1 MVSSY
6 LFVKKDMRNMIINLY
21 KEEGYKML
29 SELFGMLSSVDVG
42 NAKGRFDINLNKR
55 RIKSI
60 SSFSSNSIF
69 YFPLVVSDQCTL
81 EEVTMISR
89 ALEKQYASFVVACI
103 SLMPFHRIR
112 SDDQASVE
120 EYLRQFHQNMGINS
134 GNGLDK
140 ALGMIRTIEDLSE
153 SAVPDEARRFYEYL
167 WRESQRTNTNPVIHL
182 RENYES
188 LQELFNEEALD
199 RYTKILVDRADRI
212 NEEMSEWGF
221 IGMDPPDDFDESFDL
236 ISYSADMN
244 EGAIQTAMA
253 AIKFKLE
260 SVPDNKIKSCPSLS
274 KLRSLESKLNTLK
287 SKYAK
292 YLKRYKKKHKE
303 NKDSNSKLKI
313 RFQGLSIDDPK
324 AFMQQYG
331 SYIRTINRKLKLV
344 ETRRNEL
351 RSKKGLSESSE
362 GWDDFDL
369 FSLDSLIESIQ
380 YELNASDSE
389 IFFINE
395 DYENDD
401 TWELNLRNERLSK
414 SIVQMTKLKDDEQ
427 KAKQSAIREAKKQ
440 KEGRVKAEQERDSMK
455 TERSRAIHQANRYR
469 DENQDLKQQIKNFD
483 FSRSENP
490 NQVDGDN
497 QIPGGVDIYYN
508 SKFPDNPDPGRFHG
522 PGDNIVAGRA
532 RKGDEF
538 KPFGDKVF
546 TDMEMKKANDMI
558 PTFTKASIGFIVDN
572 TETVVTRD
580 VLIGIKTYVHKAP
593 TAELINDLY
602 TSIISKRKFLK
613 FIKFVTGEEKSLSDL
628 LFGIQELKTDALSG
642 QTKSTKWKAAF
653 QRRKRWQKMSIPF
666 LMREYTPNGTIV
678 ITMNE
683 VDYIR
688 DNYGIDLMKSGHI
701 KMLMDQNFLL
711 GFAILD
717 QSNELVYVMY
727 DGHNYQFQEYS
738 YNQLEREQQTTDRMM
753 RELYRSFGRA

>member
-1 MVSSY
+1 
-6 LFVKKDMRNMIINLY
+6 
-21 KEEGYKML
+21 ML

-42 NAKGRFDINLNKR
+42 NTKGRFDINLNKR
-55 RIKSI
+55 RIRSI

-140 ALGMIRTIEDLSE
+140 ALGMIRTIEDLAE
-153 SAVPDEARRFYEYL
+153 SAVPDDARNFYEYL

-188 LQELFNEEALD
+188 LQQLFNEDALD
-199 RYTKILVDRADRI
+199 RYTQILVDRANLI

-221 IGMDPPDDFDESFDL
+221 IGMDPPDDFDETFSPDF
-236 ISYSADMN
+236 IT

-253 AIKFKLE
+253 SIKFKLE
-260 SVPDNKIKSCPSLS
+260 AVSDNKIKSCPSLS

-292 YLKRYKKKHKE
+292 YLKRYKRKHKE
-303 NKDSNSKLKI
+303 NKENGSKSKLKI

-331 SYIRTINRKLKLV
+331 SFIRTINRKLKLV
-344 ETRRNEL
+344 DTRRSEL
-351 RSKKGLSESSE
+351 RSRKGISESADGLDE
-362 GWDDFDL
+362 LDL
-369 FSLDSLIESIQ
+369 FSLDSLIESIDKD
-380 YELNASDSE
+380 LNAPDSE
-389 IFFINE
+389 IFSLNE
-395 DYENDD
+395 DYEDD
-401 TWELNLRNERLSK
+401 YENHMRIERLSK
-414 SIVQMTKLKDDEQ
+414 SYQDEHKRRIYEEKAKDSAVKQAQKEHQGRVSAEEKLK
-427 KAKQSAIREAKKQ
+427 KANEIKSRVAELEKQN
-440 KEGRVKAEQERDSMK
+440 KELSNN
-455 TERSRAIHQANRYR
+455 T
-469 DENQDLKQQIKNFD
+469 
-483 FSRSENP
+483 NP
-490 NQVDGDN
+490 SDGNISSLDN
-497 QIPGGVDIYYN
+497 PSPGGIDIYYN
-508 SKFPDNPDPGRFHG
+508 KKFKDNPDPGRYHG
-522 PGDNIVAGRA
+522 PMDNIVAGRA
-532 RKGDEF
+532 KKGDEF

-628 LFGIQELKTDALSG
+628 LFGIRELKTDALSG

-666 LMREYTPNGTIV
+666 LMKEYTPNGTIV

-688 DNYGIDLMKSGHI
+688 ENYGIDLMKSGHI

-717 QSNELVYVMY
+717 QSNELVYIMY
-727 DGHNYQFQEYS
+727 DGHNYQFQEYA
-738 YNQLEREQQTTDRMM
+738 YGQLEREQQTTDRMM

>member
-1 MVSSY
+1 
-6 LFVKKDMRNMIINLY
+6 
-21 KEEGYKML
+21 ML

-42 NAKGRFDINLNKR
+42 NTKGRFDINLNKR
-55 RIKSI
+55 RIRSI

-140 ALGMIRTIEDLSE
+140 ALGMIRTIEDLAE
-153 SAVPDEARRFYEYL
+153 SAVPDDARNFYEYL

-188 LQELFNEEALD
+188 LQNLFNEDALD
-199 RYTKILVDRADRI
+199 RYTQILVDRANLI

-221 IGMDPPDDFDESFDL
+221 IGMDPPDDFDETFSPDF
-236 ISYSADMN
+236 IT

-253 AIKFKLE
+253 SIKFKLE
-260 SVPDNKIKSCPSLS
+260 AVSDNKIKSCPSLS

-292 YLKRYKKKHKE
+292 YLKRYKRKHKE
-303 NKDSNSKLKI
+303 NKENGSKSKLKI

-331 SYIRTINRKLKLV
+331 SFIRMINRKLKLV
-344 ETRRNEL
+344 DTRRSEL
-351 RSKKGLSESSE
+351 RSRKGISESADGLDE
-362 GWDDFDL
+362 LDL
-369 FSLDSLIESIQ
+369 FSLDSLIESIDQ
-380 YELNASDSE
+380 DLNAPDSE
-389 IFFINE
+389 IFSLNE
-395 DYENDD
+395 DYEDD
-401 TWELNLRNERLSK
+401 YENHMRIERLSK
-414 SIVQMTKLKDDEQ
+414 SYQDEHKRRIYEEKAKDSAVKQAQKEHQGRVSAEEKLK
-427 KAKQSAIREAKKQ
+427 KANEIK
-440 KEGRVKAEQERDSMK
+440 
-455 TERSRAIHQANRYR
+455 SRALHQANRS
-469 DENQDLKQQIKNFD
+469 EGEKKELK
-483 FSRSENP
+483 SRVAELEKQNKELSNNTNP
-490 NQVDGDN
+490 SDGNISSLDN
-497 QIPGGVDIYYN
+497 PSPGGIDIYYN
-508 SKFPDNPDPGRFHG
+508 KKFKDNPDPGRYHG
-522 PGDNIVAGRA
+522 PMDNIVAGRA
-532 RKGDEF
+532 KKGDEF

-628 LFGIQELKTDALSG
+628 LFGIRELKTDALSG

-666 LMREYTPNGTIV
+666 LMKEYTPNGTIV

-688 DNYGIDLMKSGHI
+688 ENYGIDLMKSGHI

-717 QSNELVYVMY
+717 QSNELVYIMY
-727 DGHNYQFQEYS
+727 DGHNYQFQEYA
-738 YNQLEREQQTTDRMM
+738 YGQLEREQQTTDRMM